1 MPARLPRTR
10 MEPSVTA
17 SDLVSIL
24 RTDLADP
31 NAERFPDDVLT
42 RCILKSAFPVARDLG
57 AQMSVAAGEIA
68 PEPQGET
75 LEMLL
80 LWARIEACR
89 YMRAAT
95 ANAFS
100 FSSGDK
106 RVDKTSQPEHWAKL
120 EADLTTTYHERLRE
134 IRPDVTVDDGYIFTP
149 KPLRPVIFEQ
159 GRHHHHHD
167 HDHDH

>member
-1 MPARLPRTR
+1 M
-10 MEPSVTA
+10 
-17 SDLVSIL
+17 SI
-24 RTDLADP
+24 
-31 NAERFPDDVLT
+31 
-42 RCILKSAFPVARDLG
+42 SG
-57 AQMSVAAGEIA
+57 GEIA

-80 LWARIEACR
+80 LQARIEACR
-89 YMRAAT
+89 FMRAAT

-120 EADLTTTYHERLRE
+120 EADLTATYHERLRE
-134 IRPDVTVDDGYIFTP
+134 IRPDAALDDDGYIFTP

-159 GRHHHHHD
+159 GRHHHHGHD
-167 HDHDH
+167 HTH

>member
-1 MPARLPRTR
+1 MA
-10 MEPSVTA
+10 A
-17 SDLVSIL
+17 SDLVLIL

-31 NAERFPDDVLT
+31 NAERFSDEVLT
-42 RCILKSAFPVARDLG
+42 RCILKSVFPVGRDLG
-57 AQMSVAAGEIA
+57 AQMTLLGGEIV

-75 LEMLL
+75 QDMLL

-95 ANAFS
+95 ASAFS

-120 EADLTTTYHERLRE
+120 ETDLTATYRERLHE
-134 IRPDVTVDDGYIFTP
+134 IRPEAGQGDYILTP
-149 KPLRPVIFEQ
+149 RELRPIAYEQ
-159 GRHHHHHD
+159 GID
-167 HDHDH
+167 LETAV

>member
-1 MPARLPRTR
+1 MPL
-10 MEPSVTA
+10 
-17 SDLVSIL
+17 SDLVGLL

-31 NAERFPDDVLT
+31 NAERFKDETLT
-42 RCILKSAFPVARDLG
+42 RCIIKSVFPVGRDL
-57 AQMSVAAGEIA
+57 AVQMSISGGEIV
-68 PEPQGET
+68 PELDGEI

-80 LWARIEACR
+80 LQARIEACR
-89 YMRAAT
+89 FMRAAT

-134 IRPDVTVDDGYIFTP
+134 IKPDAAVDDGYVFTP
-149 KPLRPVIFEQ
+149 KPLRPVLFEQ
-159 GRHHHHHD
+159 GRHHHHGRD
-167 HDHDH
+167 HTH

>member
-1 MPARLPRTR
+1 MA
-10 MEPSVTA
+10 A
-17 SDLVSIL
+17 SDLVAIL

-31 NAERFPDDVLT
+31 SAERFSDEVLT
-42 RCILKSAFPVARDLG
+42 RCILKSAFPVGRDTG
-57 AQMSVAAGEIA
+57 TQMTVSGGEIV

-75 LEMLL
+75 LDMLL

-95 ANAFS
+95 ASAFL

-120 EADLTTTYHERLRE
+120 ETDLTATYRQRLLE
-134 IRPDVTVDDGYIFTP
+134 IRPETGQGDYILTP
-149 KPLRPVIFEQ
+149 RELRPIAYEQ
-159 GRHHHHHD
+159 GID
-167 HDHDH
+167 LETTI

>member
-1 MPARLPRTR
+1 MA
-10 MEPSVTA
+10 A
-17 SDLVSIL
+17 SDLVAIL

-31 NAERFPDDVLT
+31 SAERFSDEVLT
-42 RCILKSAFPVARDLG
+42 RCILKAAFPVGSDLG
-57 AQMSVAAGEIA
+57 VQLSIVGTEIS
-68 PEPQGET
+68 PEPEGET

-95 ANAFS
+95 ASAFS

-120 EADLTTTYHERLRE
+120 EADLLASYRQRLHE
-134 IRPDVTVDDGYIFTP
+134 IRAETAQDDGYIITP
-149 KPLRPVIFEQ
+149 RSVTPVIYEQ
-159 GRHHHHHD
+159 GLD
-167 HDHDH
+167 LETAL

>member
-1 MPARLPRTR
+1 MAT
-10 MEPSVTA
+10 
-17 SDLVSIL
+17 SDLISLL

-31 NAERFPDDVLT
+31 SAERFEDETLR
-42 RCILKSAFPVARDLG
+42 RCILMSVFPVGRDLDL
-57 AQMSVAAGEIA
+57 QMSVNGGEIA
-68 PEPQGET
+68 PEPDGET
-75 LEMLL
+75 VEMLL

-120 EADLTTTYHERLRE
+120 EADLTATYHERLRE
-134 IRPDVTVDDGYIFTP
+134 IRPDGSVDDGYIITP

-159 GRHHHHHD
+159 GRHHHHGHE
-167 HDHDH
+167 HTH

>member
-1 MPARLPRTR
+1 MA
-10 MEPSVTA
+10 A

-31 NAERFPDDVLT
+31 SAERFSDEVLT
-42 RCILKSAFPVARDLG
+42 RCILKSAFPVGRDIG
-57 AQMSVAAGEIA
+57 AQMTVSGGEIV

-95 ANAFS
+95 ASAFS

-120 EADLTTTYHERLRE
+120 ETDLTATYRQRLLEMRPETGQGDFILTPRE
-134 IRPDVTVDDGYIFTP
+134 L
-149 KPLRPVIFEQ
+149 KPIAYEQ
-159 GRHHHHHD
+159 GID
-167 HDHDH
+167 LETTV

>member
-1 MPARLPRTR
+1 MPL
-10 MEPSVTA
+10 

-31 NAERFPDDVLT
+31 NAERFKDETLT
-42 RCILKSAFPVARDLG
+42 RCILKSVFPVGRDLG
-57 AQMSVAAGEIA
+57 VQMSVSGGEIA

-80 LWARIEACR
+80 LMARIEACR
-89 YMRAAT
+89 FMRAAT

-120 EADLTTTYHERLRE
+120 EADLTATYSERLRE
-134 IRPDVTVDDGYIFTP
+134 IRPEAALDDGYIITP
-149 KPLRPVIFEQ
+149 KPLRPVLFEQ
-159 GRHHHHHD
+159 GRHHHHGHD
-167 HDHDH
+167 HTH

>member
-1 MPARLPRTR
+1 MPL
-10 MEPSVTA
+10 
-17 SDLVSIL
+17 SDLVGLL

-31 NAERFPDDVLT
+31 NAERFKDETLT
-42 RCILKSAFPVARDLG
+42 RCILKSVFPVGRDLDVR
-57 AQMSVAAGEIA
+57 MSISGGEIA
-68 PEPQGET
+68 PEPQDET

-80 LWARIEACR
+80 LQARIEACR
-89 YMRAAT
+89 FMRAAT

-134 IRPDVTVDDGYIFTP
+134 IKPDAAVDDGYVFTP
-149 KPLRPVIFEQ
+149 KPLRPVLFEQ
-159 GRHHHHHD
+159 GRHHGHHD
-167 HDHDH
+167 HHDHTH

>member
-1 MPARLPRTR
+1 M
-10 MEPSVTA
+10 
-17 SDLVSIL
+17 
-24 RTDLADP
+24 ADP
-31 NAERFPDDVLT
+31 DAERFTNEVLE
-42 RCILKSAFPVARDLG
+42 RCVLKSVFPVGRDLG
-57 AQMSVAAGEIA
+57 VGMSVDGGEVV
-68 PEPQGET
+68 PEPEGET

-120 EADLTTTYHERLRE
+120 EADLTATYHERLRE
-134 IRPDVTVDDGYIFTP
+134 INPEVAMDDDYILTP
-149 KPLRPVIFEQ
+149 TSLRPVIYHQ
-159 GRHHHHHD
+159 GRHHHHD
-167 HDHDH
+167 HAH